1 MNDDGLH
8 RLLDSAAR
16 PRLPDPD
23 FAATLLADLG
33 DELGFA
39 ETGRVRPVGGVARGR
54 IGRSGPARRRPL
66 DLLLIAVIAVGVAG
80 GLVVGA
86 GAIRDRLNAPAQVS
100 LLAQLRRTGHVRI
113 AIRPDHPQFTLGG
126 QTATGFDADVGGELA
141 RRLGLTPDLVIE
153 EADAMLQQRRGEAWD
168 MALPSVPAWTIDAA
182 SFLTSV
188 PYYRWPHLLV
198 VAASSAAANLQD
210 VGAGPICAVAGDAG
224 LSWLTGSYGGTS
236 ASPVTIAAVTRP
248 TDDECLALLASGGA
262 VAAVTAHLSTA
273 DIAVR
278 ADVRMIGGPTPEA
291 RAAIL
296 PRQHATGLDPSE
308 LLGAI
313 DKAIAAMRADGTL
326 TRLSQRRFGGEDLT
340 TP

>member
-39 ETGRVRPVGGVARGR
+39 GTGRVRPVGAVARR
-54 IGRSGPARRRPL
+54 RSGRSGPARRRPL

-86 GAIRDRLNAPAQVS
+86 GAIRERLGPPAQVN
-100 LLAQLRRTGHVRI
+100 LLADLRRTGHVRI
-113 AIRPDHPQFTLGG
+113 AIRPDHPQFTIGG
-126 QTATGFDADVGGELA
+126 QTATGFDADVAAELA

-153 EADAMLQQRRGEAWD
+153 DEASMIQQRHGEAWD
-168 MALPSVPAWTIDAA
+168 IALPSVPIWTIDPSA
-182 SFLTSV
+182 FLASV
-188 PYYRWPHLLV
+188 PYYRWPHLLIV
-198 VAASSAAANLQD
+198 PTSSSAAAVQD
-210 VGAGPICAVAGDAG
+210 VAAGPVCAVAGDAG
-224 LSWLTGSYGGTS
+224 LSWLTGSYGGAS
-236 ASPVTIAAVTRP
+236 ASPVSLAAVTRT

-262 VAAVTAHLSTA
+262 VAAVTAHLSAA

-278 ADVRMIGGPTPEA
+278 ADVRIIGGPMPEP

-296 PRQHATGLDPSE
+296 PRQRANGEDASE
-308 LLGAI
+308 LLQVI
-313 DKAIAAMRADGTL
+313 DDAIAAMRADGTL

-340 TP
+340 AP